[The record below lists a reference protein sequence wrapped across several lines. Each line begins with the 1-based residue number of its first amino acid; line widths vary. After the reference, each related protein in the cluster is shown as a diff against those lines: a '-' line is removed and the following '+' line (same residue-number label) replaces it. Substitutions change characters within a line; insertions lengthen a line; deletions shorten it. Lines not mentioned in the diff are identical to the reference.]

1 MAHHPKY
8 AAFAKRIHG
17 QVGGVVRM
25 IEEGQYCPDILMQ
38 LKAARASLRTLEG
51 RLLQQHLEGC
61 VQDAFSSGNKA
72 EIDKKIQELVS
83 LMKRY
88 DDDGPLAGERQNL

>member
-61 VQDAFSSGNKA
+61 V
-72 EIDKKIQELVS
+72 
-83 LMKRY
+83 
-88 DDDGPLAGERQNL
+88 